1 MRPRLNGAKSWEL
14 AIAHTFHLS
23 RTRGPEILYTL
34 PRVARGGGMLL
45 VAVALLTLQG
55 GGVNNG
61 QHRRGGH
68 TSPCFGRFV
77 TLLPR
82 SVTKRTEQDRCR
94 VRSRMRFSA
103 SYCST
108 IASTI
113 SLKI

>member
-34 PRVARGGGMLL
+34 PRVARGGGMPL

-68 TSPCFGRFV
+68 TFARFM
-77 TLLPR
+77 TLLTLLQWRVKSVMKRANVWPPR
-82 SVTKRTEQDRCR
+82 LC
-94 VRSRMRFSA
+94 
-103 SYCST
+103 
-108 IASTI
+108 
-113 SLKI
+113 